1 MTNIIVQLGNLLIR
15 AIDLYRIV
23 LIAYFLMSWLPG
35 AYQSKLGRI
44 IYQISEPYVGYF
56 RSFVPPIGNVSFAGI
71 VALLALSLIRTGLLE
86 VIKILVNLFS

>member
-1 MTNIIVQLGNLLIR
+1 MANIIAQLGNLLIQ

-23 LIAYFLMSWLPG
+23 LLAYFLMSWLPG

-56 RSFVPPIGNVSFAGI
+56 RRFVPPIGNISFAGI

-86 VIKILVNLFS
+86 VIKILISLFS